1 MVFDP
6 IPQPLPVHF
15 FGSRP
20 QPPTSPYLRHSICSL
35 ESHSDVRCKCR
46 NVSSSKVLIAQR
58 CVACAM
64 KGLFFF
70 NWLIAP
76 PENPEDSQQYSW
88 LFLEKMIWHF
98 WILYCTSKYQ
108 AGTNAVQHA
117 QFSNPLGM
125 GHVCMYVCY
134 VDRHMCAC
142 VYIHLSLFVSDC
154 IPGIYIIRV
163 FSYEYVCSK
172 W

>member
-6 IPQPLPVHF
+6 IHQPLPVHF

-64 KGLFFF
+64 KGLFFSIGCLHHQKILRILKNTPDCF
-70 NWLIAP
+70 RKDDLTFLDFVLYIQVP
-76 PENPEDSQQYSW
+76 SW
-88 LFLEKMIWHF
+88 YKRSATCPILESTWN
-98 WILYCTSKYQ
+98 
-108 AGTNAVQHA
+108 GTCVHVCVLRGSA
-117 QFSNPLGM
+117 
-125 GHVCMYVCY
+125 HVCM
-134 VDRHMCAC
+134 C
-142 VYIHLSLFVSDC
+142 VYTFISIRIRLYTRY
-154 IPGIYIIRV
+154 IYHQSI
-163 FSYEYVCSK
+163 
-172 W
+172 